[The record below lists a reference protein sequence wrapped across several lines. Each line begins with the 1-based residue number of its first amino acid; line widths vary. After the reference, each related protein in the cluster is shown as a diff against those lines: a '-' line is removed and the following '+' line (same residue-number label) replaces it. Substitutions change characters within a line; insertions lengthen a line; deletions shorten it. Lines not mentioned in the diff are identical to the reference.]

1 MAKGANKEINRI
13 VAELRRQGWT
23 VEKTKANHWKAES
36 PHGKGTC
43 FFSSTPG
50 EGRSIQN
57 TRAQLKRMGANKM
70 DKS

>member
-1 MAKGANKEINRI
+1 MAKGANKDVARI
-13 VAELRRQGWT
+13 VAELRRQGWQVT
-23 VEKTKANHWKAES
+23 KTRHNHWKAVS

-50 EGRSIQN
+50 EGRAIQN
-57 TRAQLKRMGANKM
+57 TRAQLKRMGANNM